1 MKPDKA
7 LAAAAAAGDLTTM
20 RAMLEEDNTL
30 AANWKPIMDAC
41 YVGQADAVALL
52 LEHGADPNVKS
63 KSAHHYRPLHRT
75 VEYKKT
81 APKHDGH
88 HQVVK
93 LLLDAGADPLMQG
106 SYTFISAIAVCATGD
121 TPEFLPALLD
131 SAPAQH
137 DIFHAAVLGDA
148 ARVEALLKADPSL
161 AKAHHEG
168 TKIWTSDKGWTPLT
182 YCVSSRVGTDSE
194 KKRKALAQIAG
205 SLIDHGAD
213 LTGCVDQAIYR
224 DNSEVFEMLLKAGG
238 RCADD
243 DTLNH
248 AACDGHFDALELLL
262 KYGAA
267 LDGTRGTDHHGGYTP
282 LGCTVSCRS
291 IQGARWFLEKG
302 QDPNNIKSKEGE
314 NCLHVA
320 VHFGASDKMLQ
331 LLLDYGAKIDQK
343 DKQGR
348 TPLTRAREKKHKK
361 AIKLLGSR
369 RRNGIGSAEA
379 LDIFPS

>member
-7 LAAAAAAGDLTTM
+7 LAAAAAAGDLKTM

-88 HQVVK
+88 HQAVK

-137 DIFHAAVLGDA
+137 DIFQ
-148 ARVEALLKADPSL
+148 R
-161 AKAHHEG
+161 
-168 TKIWTSDKGWTPLT
+168 
-182 YCVSSRVGTDSE
+182 
-194 KKRKALAQIAG
+194 G
-205 SLIDHGAD
+205 SA
-213 LTGCVDQAIYR
+213 
-224 DNSEVFEMLLKAGG
+224 
-238 RCADD
+238 
-243 DTLNH
+243 
-248 AACDGHFDALELLL
+248 
-262 KYGAA
+262 
-267 LDGTRGTDHHGGYTP
+267 
-282 LGCTVSCRS
+282 
-291 IQGARWFLEKG
+291 
-302 QDPNNIKSKEGE
+302 
-314 NCLHVA
+314 
-320 VHFGASDKMLQ
+320 
-331 LLLDYGAKIDQK
+331 
-343 DKQGR
+343 
-348 TPLTRAREKKHKK
+348 
-361 AIKLLGSR
+361 R
-369 RRNGIGSAEA
+369 RRRAGRGSFEG
-379 LDIFPS
+379 